1 MSALLVLYSE
11 MIREEM
17 RWECIHCNSIMDR
30 TNFTDFIKQSDNDKN
45 SNQEA
50 RVDTT
55 VGVYYQIS
63 QIQST
68 QIPGTATFLKR

>member
-1 MSALLVLYSE
+1 MSALLILSSE

-50 RVDTT
+50 RVEYHSWRLLPD
-55 VGVYYQIS
+55 
-63 QIQST
+63 
-68 QIPGTATFLKR
+68 